1 MKDIKIRKQGF
12 TLIELLV
19 VVLIIG
25 ILARIA
31 LPQYQLAVDKA
42 RFTKMMNI
50 AKAIQDAQQRSALI
64 GNESPGLNET
74 DFDVPPNCDIVAE
87 SKNSMSCDNGTW
99 GCSIGNTSR
108 CTDLTIN
115 VTYLHNNTWRC
126 CSHTK
131 DENDRANR
139 LCQKMT
145 NSTTI
150 IPGYWNIFNGEK
162 PNMNC
167 YRF

>member
-1 MKDIKIRKQGF
+1 MEINKKGF
-12 TLIELLV
+12 TLIELMV

-25 ILARIA
+25 ILAAVA

-42 RFTKMMNI
+42 RFSKMMSI
-50 AKAIQDAQQRSALI
+50 TKAIQDAQQRSALV
-64 GNESPGLNET
+64 GNESPRLNET
-74 DFDVPPNCDIVAE
+74 DFDVPPNCDIVAG

-99 GCSIGNTSR
+99 GCSLGNTSR

-115 VTYLHNNTWRC
+115 VTYLYNNTWRC
-126 CSHTK
+126 CAHTK

-139 LCQKMT
+139 LCRKVT
-145 NSTTI
+145 NSTRI

-167 YRF
+167 YSF